1 MAIQN
6 VVFAPKKGKAA
17 EWQFHPNAKLRKK
30 YPDAELDFL
39 GMDAQEGEFL
49 SLKVLGQSKLK
60 TTEVIDIAEGRIELI
75 KFSTDW
81 QQVDSAPENADNIWD
96 ADQMI
101 SNWSSDD

>member
-49 SLKVLGQSKLK
+49 SLKVLGQSVVSGRYSNRFSWL
-60 TTEVIDIAEGRIELI
+60 AER
-75 KFSTDW
+75 
-81 QQVDSAPENADNIWD
+81 V
-96 ADQMI
+96 
-101 SNWSSDD
+101 

>member
-1 MAIQN
+1 MAIP
-6 VVFAPKKGKAA
+6 PKCQT
-17 EWQFHPNAKLRKK
+17 EKK

-60 TTEVIDIAEGRIELI
+60 TTEIIDIAEGRIELI

-81 QQVDSAPENADNIWD
+81 QQVDSAPEDADNIWD